1 MVKANFSHFNS
12 VSAVPP
18 TSPFRWALITIIVNV
33 ISGNYDYFFFEKAG
47 ISRNPY
53 NLKMSYFPF
62 SDKNKLSCLPKN
74 AIQQTTDYVVVLRSC
89 LYVFLGLIYYKGAM
103 SGFSD
108 GQTLYLIRLLPPAPS
123 LLPVC
128 ISIHT
133 ICAIKTH
140 FLGKRE
146 RNTKIIYTTG
156 LKVSRMRLT
165 SGLLFSI
172 VVWARS
178 LICDTT
184 KNRGKSL
191 LSRIPQLAS
200 CSILLANKMARS
212 RPSTTKTAKR
222 CSPSRK

>member
-12 VSAVPP
+12 AQQQYHPLDL
-18 TSPFRWALITIIVNV
+18 FRWALITIIVNV

-47 ISRNPY
+47 ISSNPY

-74 AIQQTTDYVVVLRSC
+74 AIQQTTDQQCY
-89 LYVFLGLIYYKGAM
+89 GLVYTYFQGSSTIKGAM

-123 LLPVC
+123 TLPVC
-128 ISIHT
+128 ISIHS

-146 RNTKIIYTTG
+146 RNAKIIYTTE
-156 LKVSRMRLT
+156 LRVSRMRLT

-172 VVWARS
+172 MVWAWS